1 MRVLLIGGTGFIGPH
16 ITRYLLEAGHE
27 VAVFHRGVTEV
38 NMPDGVTH
46 LHAGTREGEQAIVG
60 WLERLPTF
68 VDDIRAFAPDVV
80 LHMLAMRQTDAAVAQ
95 AALRG
100 IARRLVVISSQ
111 DVYRAYGR
119 LIGTEPGEPDPIPL
133 TEDSPLRE
141 KLYPYRQQPPR
152 SFDDPRR
159 WMDDYDKIPV
169 ERVVLGD
176 PSLPGTVLRLPAV
189 YGPGDKQH
197 RTFDYL
203 KRMDDGRSAI
213 LVPAN
218 AAEWRWTRGYVENV
232 AHAVALAVTDDRAAW
247 RIYNIGEPEALTEAE
262 WVRAIGDAVGWHG
275 DVLSVPP
282 ERLPKSLVFDGD
294 TAQQFVSDS
303 ASIRSELGYAEQ
315 VPRDE
320 ALRRTVAWE
329 RDHPPA
335 EQPPDSFDYAAEDR
349 VIESEKR

>member
-1 MRVLLIGGTGFIGPH
+1 MRVLLIGGTGFMGPYIARH
-16 ITRYLLEAGHE
+16 LLDAGHE
-27 VAVFHRGVTEV
+27 VAVFHRGVTEENV
-38 NMPDGVTH
+38 PDGVTH
-46 LHAGTREGEQAIVG
+46 LHAGARESEQAIVG

-68 VDDIRAFAPDVV
+68 VDAFRAFAPDVA
-80 LHMLAMRQTDAAVAQ
+80 LHMLAMRESDAVAAQ

-133 TEDSPLRE
+133 TEDSPLRA

-152 SFDDPRR
+152 PADDPRR

-169 ERVVLGD
+169 ERVVLAD
-176 PSLPGTVLRLPAV
+176 PALPGTVLRLPAV

-203 KRMDDGRSAI
+203 KRMDDGRPAI
-213 LVPAN
+213 LLPAN
-218 AAEWRWTRGYVENV
+218 TAGWRWTRGYVEDV
-232 AHAVALAVTDDRAAW
+232 AHAVALAVTNDRAAG
-247 RIYNIGEPEALTEAE
+247 RTYNIGEAEALTEAE

-282 ERLPKSLVFDGD
+282 ERLPKLLAFDGN
-294 TAQQFVSDS
+294 TTQQFVSDS
-303 ASIRSELGYAEQ
+303 SRIRSELGFAEQ
-315 VPRDE
+315 VPRNE

-329 RDHPPA
+329 RAHPPM
-335 EQPPDSFDYAAEDR
+335 ERPPDSFDYAAEDR
-349 VIESEKR
+349 VIESEKG